1 MDELSFDNLFVV
13 CAVAAAVP
21 LLLGYLPRLRVPSVV
36 VEIGAGVV
44 LGPALLGWVQ
54 VDAAVATLSWL
65 GLAFLL
71 FLAGLEI
78 DLAALRGPVL
88 RLALASFVLSF
99 ALGLAAG
106 LALRAAGEVRSAL
119 FVAVVLSATSLGV
132 VIPVLKDAGAAGAP
146 LGRIV
151 IAAASVADIATILLL
166 SLLFSEEGGSVAST
180 VALLGGFVALAVAV
194 VVSVQGAERSSV
206 LSGALLRL
214 QDTTAQIR
222 VRGAVLLL
230 VVFAAA
236 AQELGLEVILGA
248 FVAGALLGVLD
259 RDRAM
264 SHPNLRPKLDAVGF
278 GLLVPVFFV
287 TSGLRFD
294 LDALTEDPGT
304 LARVPILLAA
314 LLVVRGLPALL
325 YRGTLGSGR
334 AVAAAGLLQA
344 TSLPFIVAATA
355 IGVELDAL
363 APATAAALVA
373 AGLLSLLVFPAAALT
388 LLRRDAG
395 A

>member
-1 MDELSFDNLFVV
+1 
-13 CAVAAAVP
+13 
-21 LLLGYLPRLRVPSVV
+21 
-36 VEIGAGVV
+36 
-44 LGPALLGWVQ
+44 
-54 VDAAVATLSWL
+54 
-65 GLAFLL
+65 
-71 FLAGLEI
+71 
-78 DLAALRGPVL
+78 
-88 RLALASFVLSF
+88 
-99 ALGLAAG
+99 
-106 LALRAAGEVRSAL
+106 VRSAV
-119 FVAVVLSATSLGV
+119 FVAIVLSATSLGV
-132 VIPVLKDAGAAGAP
+132 VIPVLRDAGATQLP
-146 LGRIV
+146 LGRLV

-166 SLLFSEEGGSVAST
+166 SLLFSEEGGSVTSTLRCSAASPPSPWPIAVT
-180 VALLGGFVALAVAV
+180 VGR
-194 VVSVQGAERSSV
+194 AERSSR
-206 LSGALLRL
+206 LSAALLRL

-304 LARVPILLAA
+304 LARVPILLVA
-314 LLVVRGLPALL
+314 LLAVRGLPALL

-395 A
+395 AERA

>member
-1 MDELSFDNLFVV
+1 
-13 CAVAAAVP
+13 
-21 LLLGYLPRLRVPSVV
+21 
-36 VEIGAGVV
+36 V
-44 LGPALLGWVQ
+44 LGLVE
-54 VDAAVATLSWL
+54 VDAAVEVLALL
-65 GLAFLL
+65 GLAMLL

-106 LALRAAGEVRSAL
+106 LALRAAGEVRSAV

-132 VIPVLKDAGAAGAP
+132 VIPVLKDAGASGAP

-304 LARVPILLAA
+304 LARVPILLVA
-314 LLVVRGLPALL
+314 LLAVRGLPALL

-355 IGVELDAL
+355 IGAELEVLGPD
-363 APATAAALVA
+363 TAAGLVA
-373 AGLLSLLVFPAAALT
+373 AGLLSLLLFPAGALT
-388 LLRRDAG
+388 LLRRGGGTAPSW
-395 A
+395 AP